1 VTADLEA
8 DRPFDEPWQP
18 RVFAMTQA
26 LLETTGLDRE
36 EFRSRLVM
44 SIADDP
50 KRPYWESWLEALERL
65 VAQTGVADIDELA
78 RARELH

>member
-1 VTADLEA
+1 MTADLEA
-8 DRPFDEPWQP
+8 DRAFDEPWQA

-26 LLETTGLDRE
+26 LLETTGLDRD
-36 EFRSRLVM
+36 EFRSRLVT

-50 KRPYWESWLEALERL
+50 QRPYWESWLEALERL
-65 VAQTGVADIDELA
+65 VAQRGLAGTEEFA

>member
-1 VTADLEA
+1 
-8 DRPFDEPWQP
+8 
-18 RVFAMTQA
+18 MTQA

-36 EFRSRLVM
+36 EFRSRLVT

-50 KRPYWESWLEALERL
+50 KRPYWESWLEALEHL
-65 VAQTGVADIDELA
+65 VAQRGLADADELV

>member
-1 VTADLEA
+1 MTDDLAA

-36 EFRSRLVM
+36 EFRSRLVT

-50 KRPYWESWLEALERL
+50 QRPYWESWLEALEQL
-65 VAQTGVADIDELA
+65 VADRQLA
-78 RARELH
+78 